1 VDTQLANL
9 GSESEAIEV
18 AVISAPCNFNGSEA
32 QQSRNEVVSR
42 DEGCLIVRRS
52 FRLCCAFHSC
62 NATNP
67 HHRPGPP

>member
-1 VDTQLANL
+1 MDTQLANL

-42 DEGCLIVRRS
+42 DEGCLIV
-52 FRLCCAFHSC
+52 
-62 NATNP
+62 
-67 HHRPGPP
+67 